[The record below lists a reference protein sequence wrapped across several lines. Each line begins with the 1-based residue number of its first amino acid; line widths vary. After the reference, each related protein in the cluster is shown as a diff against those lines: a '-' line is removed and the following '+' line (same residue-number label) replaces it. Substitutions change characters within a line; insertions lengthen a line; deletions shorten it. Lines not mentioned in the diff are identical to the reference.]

1 MLSRLTAHKRISTG
15 AEIGQRLGFTADAI
29 DPRIEA
35 IQHDDW
41 KATNRRAA
49 LKLSVA
55 VFGRRAVHEV
65 AENASGLGRRQS
77 TASNADHEPNCAT
90 KGRTRRTRK
99 KSRVLRSRHA
109 AHGHL
114 DDNHGTSA
122 DQVSAGHVDVDC
134 PTSHR
139 GDDVLAGTGCAGVCA
154 RKRLAG
160 PDRAD
165 RAAVKRSSPDA
176 VHDDLIALGPQLAD
190 RPVHRRRAGRSG
202 VRSSGQSERGGCQCS
217 SGECGEE
224 EAFHIRT
231 FRAFLVKFRQEPMVG
246 DRRGLTTAAA
256 TPSEHDPTGMG
267 CCVNVVIWGRLA
279 TL

>member
-1 MLSRLTAHKRISTG
+1 MA
-15 AEIGQRLGFTADAI
+15 QRDDDAALVVPGLWKWLWEKTI
-29 DPRIEA
+29 HDFEYDPR
-35 IQHDDW
+35 
-41 KATNRRAA
+41 
-49 LKLSVA
+49 LSVRSMTNA
-55 VFGRRAVHEV
+55 TENELEV
-65 AENASGLGRRQS
+65 ARQRWS
-77 TASNADHEPNCAT
+77 PQ
-90 KGRTRRTRK
+90 
-99 KSRVLRSRHA
+99 HA
-109 AHGHL
+109 NNGA
-114 DDNHGTSA
+114 SA

-134 PTSHR
+134 PISHR
-139 GDDVLAGTGCAGVCA
+139 RNDVVAGAGCAGVCA
-154 RKRLAG
+154 EKRLAG

-246 DRRGLTTAAA
+246 DHRVLTPATATLSEDDPRGR
-256 TPSEHDPTGMG
+256 G
-267 CCVNVVIWGRLA
+267 CCVYVVIWERLA
-279 TL
+279 

>member
-99 KSRVLRSRHA
+99 KSRYYEVAMLRTA
-109 AHGHL
+109 
-114 DDNHGTSA
+114 TSTTTTVRLPIRCQQA
-122 DQVSAGHVDVDC
+122 
-134 PTSHR
+134 TS
-139 GDDVLAGTGCAGVCA
+139 T
-154 RKRLAG
+154 
-160 PDRAD
+160 
-165 RAAVKRSSPDA
+165 
-176 VHDDLIALGPQLAD
+176 
-190 RPVHRRRAGRSG
+190 
-202 VRSSGQSERGGCQCS
+202 
-217 SGECGEE
+217 
-224 EAFHIRT
+224 
-231 FRAFLVKFRQEPMVG
+231 
-246 DRRGLTTAAA
+246 
-256 TPSEHDPTGMG
+256 
-267 CCVNVVIWGRLA
+267 
-279 TL
+279 

>member
-77 TASNADHEPNCAT
+77 TASSADHEPNCAT

-134 PTSHR
+134 PIGHR
-139 GDDVLAGTGCAGVCA
+139 RDDVLPGTRCAGVC
-154 RKRLAG
+154 
-160 PDRAD
+160 
-165 RAAVKRSSPDA
+165 V
-176 VHDDLIALGPQLAD
+176 
-190 RPVHRRRAGRSG
+190 
-202 VRSSGQSERGGCQCS
+202 
-217 SGECGEE
+217 
-224 EAFHIRT
+224 
-231 FRAFLVKFRQEPMVG
+231 
-246 DRRGLTTAAA
+246 
-256 TPSEHDPTGMG
+256 
-267 CCVNVVIWGRLA
+267 
-279 TL
+279 